1 MLTRLFKSRGV
12 GKFLRNRLAVGA
24 LVIIGMYALV
34 GGFVVLGDVF
44 PGKAGI
50 SLKEVEEP
58 IGPPINFPGFLER
71 AKPEKRAEVC
81 RFYIDEFKRA
91 LRSRDPDA
99 RRENLKQIR
108 YAERIAA
115 PLEPEALDTIR
126 ENAEAIYDELSES
139 ENLDTDPAMLPV
151 IEKLEA
157 ECAKFFAPITGWNK
171 VKHDLRWSLGTDRQG
186 RSNFVRG
193 IYSIKVA
200 LAVGL
205 VVAFISVLIGTLLGA
220 SAAFLGGWID
230 HAVVWLYSTLSS
242 MPELVLL
249 AVIVYAFSG
258 TMFDRASSP
267 WLALI
272 PVYAAMCM
280 EFWIGP
286 CRVIR
291 GEVMKIKELEYVQ
304 AVKAV
309 GFGRMYILIKH
320 VVPNTA
326 HLMFINFS
334 LLLIAAIKYEVVLS
348 FLGLGVKVGPSW
360 GRMIQESTPEVI
372 NGFFWQIGWAT
383 VLMFVLV
390 LAFNIVADALQDA
403 FDPKHVG

>member
-1 MLTRLFKSRGV
+1 M
-12 GKFLRNRLAVGA
+12 
-24 LVIIGMYALV
+24 VIAFYALI
-34 GGFVVLGDVF
+34 GGYVVLGDLM

-58 IGPPINFPGFLER
+58 IGPPINYPGFLET
-71 AKPEKRAEVC
+71 AKPEKRAERC
-81 RFYIDEFKRA
+81 RFFIDEFKRA
-91 LRSRDPDA
+91 LRPRDEEA
-99 RRENLKQIR
+99 RRENLAQIHYAELVPANVHPDELDQIR
-108 YAERIAA
+108 KS
-115 PLEPEALDTIR
+115 
-126 ENAEAIYDELSES
+126 AEAIYKQLESS
-139 ENLDTDPAMLPV
+139 ENLDTDASMLPV
-151 IEKLEA
+151 IAQLEA
-157 ECAKFFAPITGWNK
+157 ECSKFFAPLSGISKLTYN
-171 VKHDLRWSLGTDRQG
+171 LRWSLGTDRQG
-186 RSNFVRG
+186 RSVFVRG

-205 VVAFISVLIGTLLGA
+205 VVALLSVLIGTLLGA
-220 SAAFLGGWID
+220 CAAFLGGWID
-230 HAVVWLYSTLSS
+230 QAVVWLYSTLSS

-249 AVIVYAFSG
+249 AVIVYAFNG
-258 TMFDRASSP
+258 TVFDRASSP

-309 GFGRMYILIKH
+309 GFGRMYILLRH
-320 VVPNTA
+320 VIPNTA
-326 HLMFINFS
+326 YLMFINFS

-372 NGFFWQIGWAT
+372 NGFYWQIGWAT
-383 VLMFVLV
+383 LLMFVLV